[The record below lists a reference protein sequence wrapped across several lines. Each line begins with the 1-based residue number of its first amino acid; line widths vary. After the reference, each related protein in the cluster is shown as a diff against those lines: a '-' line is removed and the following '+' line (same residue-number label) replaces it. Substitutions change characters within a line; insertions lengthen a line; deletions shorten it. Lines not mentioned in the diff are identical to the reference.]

1 MMSYI
6 WLWDFQHRLQILEEK
21 NFLTFYSFVILE
33 TLLSALGKW
42 KKKKKIS
49 DIIYKKLLIN
59 FTKAVQCCVLVV
71 NLGDSIREFL
81 SIYAF

>member
-1 MMSYI
+1 MEYKTN
-6 WLWDFQHRLQILEEK
+6 LRREELFNILLICCFWK
-21 NFLTFYSFVILE
+21 LFCLPLE
-33 TLLSALGKW
+33 NGK
-42 KKKKKIS
+42 KFS

-71 NLGDSIREFL
+71 NLGELIREFL